1 MEPVR
6 RKILK
11 SKDLLLTASVQVEFH
26 YGREG
31 GNVFVFDLLRGIV
44 AKAELCKILVK
55 EE

>member
-26 YGREG
+26 HGGEG
-31 GNVFVFDLLRGIV
+31 GNNFVLGFLRRIV
-44 AKAELCKILVK
+44 ALAELYKMLVK